1 MTLTIGLHGVPD
13 PSGRMRIHD
22 HGMAVLREGRVVWA
36 SELERRS
43 RVKHDGAMPD
53 HVEAWLE
60 PWLRDREDVR
70 LALVN
75 GFLGARLESS
85 RRRLCV
91 DGAAKLS
98 VADAFVECNVT
109 QSLVPGAPLRAF
121 TVAHEVAH
129 LGTCLAM
136 FGAFRPD
143 SLLVHVDGGAS
154 ESNASAWHY
163 DGSTLRC
170 IEHAWHPTLK
180 RAVNNFNTNPLSRAI
195 LGMRASEH
203 LAMPGKL
210 MGLAAYG
217 EPDSDMLASLL
228 EHDFYRDVSDSTAR
242 LALDG
247 TMHGRTLGS
256 LSPHDKVSQVIAAC
270 MQHHLEEELL
280 AYVGRHVAATGA
292 RHVYFSGGAALNV
305 HANRRLERELP
316 VDGFYVPPAPSDAGL
331 ALGAAAFLSWRLDGR
346 AHAHGPFLNTLSP
359 PGARASPASNGAAS
373 PLTGVRDVALAIA
386 AGAVVGVFADDGE
399 LGPRALGHRSLLCRA
414 DSIPLRRRV
423 SETMKK
429 REWFRPVAPLMN
441 AETADEWLEPGART
455 SRLADWML
463 GAYRVASAA
472 GTGLAG
478 VVHVDGS
485 VRAQI
490 VRPGAPGLAHIEE
503 LLHVLE
509 REHGIRAVVN
519 TSFNRSGEPLV
530 HEASEAVE
538 AGREL
543 GLDGIWD
550 VCHRSALST
559 PITPGRVR

>member
-1 MTLTIGLHGVPD
+1 VTLTIGLHGVPD

-22 HGMAVLREGRVVWA
+22 HGMAVLRDGRVVWA

-53 HVEAWLE
+53 HVEAWLK
-60 PWLRDREDVR
+60 PWLHDREEVR

-85 RRRLCV
+85 GRRLRI

-98 VADAFVECNVT
+98 VADALVECDVT
-109 QSLVPGAPLRAF
+109 QSLVPGAPIRAF

-136 FGAFRPD
+136 FGQFRPN

-163 DGSTLRC
+163 DGSSLRC
-170 IEHAWHPTLK
+170 IDHAWHPTLK
-180 RAVNNFNTNPLSRAI
+180 GAVNNFNANPLSRAI
-195 LGMRASEH
+195 LGMRDSEH

-210 MGLAAYG
+210 MGLAAYA
-217 EPDSDMLASLL
+217 EPESGVLASLL
-228 EHDFYRDVSDSTAR
+228 EHDFHRAASDSTVR

-247 TMHGRTLGS
+247 TMHGRSLGS
-256 LSPHDKVSQVIAAC
+256 LSPRDEVSQVIAAC

-280 AYVGRHVAATGA
+280 TYLGRHVAATGA

-305 HANRRLERELP
+305 HANRRLERALP
-316 VDGFYVPPAPSDAGL
+316 IDGLYVPPAPSDAGL
-331 ALGAAAFLSWRLDGR
+331 ALGAAAFLTWRLDGR
-346 AHAHGPFLNTLSP
+346 AHAHGPFLNTRSLG
-359 PGARASPASNGAAS
+359 GAGVSLASNA
-373 PLTGVRDVALAIA
+373 GVSRLSGVHDVALAIA
-386 AGAVVGVFADDGE
+386 AGAVVGVFGGDAE

-429 REWFRPVAPLMN
+429 REWYRPVAPLMTAVT
-441 AETADEWLEPGART
+441 AEKWLEPGAPA
-455 SRLADWML
+455 SALADWML
-463 GAYRVASAA
+463 GAYRVTPEA

-478 VVHVDGS
+478 AVHVDGS

-509 REHGIRAVVN
+509 RDHGIRAVIN

-543 GLDGIWD
+543 GLDGIWE
-550 VCHRSALST
+550 V
-559 PITPGRVR
+559 

>member
-13 PSGRMRIHD
+13 PTGRLRIHD
-22 HGMAVLREGRVVWA
+22 HGMAVMRDGRVVWA

-53 HVEAWLE
+53 HVEAWLT
-60 PWLRDREDVR
+60 PWLHDREEVR

-85 RRRLCV
+85 GRRLRV
-91 DGAAKLS
+91 DGAATLTA
-98 VADAFVECNVT
+98 ADALVECDVT

-121 TVAHEVAH
+121 TVAHEAAH

-136 FGAFRPD
+136 FGAFRPG

-154 ESNASAWHY
+154 VSNASAWHY
-163 DGSTLRC
+163 DGSSLRC

-180 RAVNNFNTNPLSRAI
+180 GAVNNFNANPLSRAI
-195 LGMRASEH
+195 LGLRDSEH

-217 EPDSDMLASLL
+217 EPEPDVLASLI
-228 EHDFYRDVSDSTAR
+228 EHDFYREASDSSVG
-242 LALDG
+242 LALNG
-247 TMHGRTLGS
+247 TIGRRSLAT
-256 LSPHDKVSQVIAAC
+256 LSPHDRASHVVAAC

-280 AYVGRHVAATGA
+280 AYIGRHVSATGA
-292 RHVYFSGGAALNV
+292 RHLYFSGGAALNV

-316 VDGFYVPPAPSDAGL
+316 VDGLYVPPAPSDAGL
-331 ALGAAAFLSWRLDGR
+331 ALGAAAFLTWRLDGR

-359 PGARASPASNGAAS
+359 TDVPASLAS
-373 PLTGVRDVALAIA
+373 SARPSRLTHARDVAAAIA
-386 AGAVVGVFADDGE
+386 EGAVIGVFAGDGE

-429 REWFRPVAPLMN
+429 REWYRPVAPLMT
-441 AETADEWLEPGART
+441 AEVAAQWLEPGARA
-455 SRLADWML
+455 SGLADWML
-463 GAYRVASAA
+463 GAYRVTPDGGS
-472 GTGLAG
+472 GLAG
-478 VVHVDGS
+478 AVHVNGS

-490 VRPGAPGLAHIEE
+490 VRPGARGLAHMED
-503 LLHVLE
+503 LLDVLE
-509 REHGIRAVVN
+509 REHGLSAVIN
-519 TSFNRSGEPLV
+519 TSFNRSGEPIV
-530 HEASEAVE
+530 HRASEAGE
-538 AGREL
+538 TARRL
-543 GLDGIWD
+543 GLDAIWD
-550 VCHRSALST
+550 VGGCA
-559 PITPGRVR
+559 P